1 MANTPAARARRKQA
15 RKNYLSDSS
24 FYESSSTSTTHSS
37 RENLY
42 LSHRKKRTNR
52 ARACALAA
60 RKVSINNDDENPQ
73 KKAADPVLTLKL
85 NVKTKPGMFIFN
97 SFKDFLGFRNQDQNR
112 TPMLANS
119 PVVPA
124 QELQALYKNQ
134 VAVPKGATNRV
145 CSLFA
150 SLARILIVYQSPQK
164 VGIGGTS
171 GPTDHSYDRTRC
183 SIHTDLKYQSR
194 PDIHPNNPTK
204 LPVALKTVE
213 NSAAFEGF
221 LASSRS

>member
-1 MANTPAARARRKQA
+1 
-15 RKNYLSDSS
+15 
-24 FYESSSTSTTHSS
+24 
-37 RENLY
+37 
-42 LSHRKKRTNR
+42 
-52 ARACALAA
+52 
-60 RKVSINNDDENPQ
+60 
-73 KKAADPVLTLKL
+73 
-85 NVKTKPGMFIFN
+85 MFIFN
-97 SFKDFLGFRNQDQNR
+97 SFKAFLGLGNQDQKR
-112 TPMLANS
+112 TLMLANT

-124 QELQALYKNQ
+124 EELQVLCENQ

-164 VGIGGTS
+164 VGTGETA
-171 GPTDHSYDRTRC
+171 GPTDHRYDRTGC

-213 NSAAFEGF
+213 NSAAFKGF